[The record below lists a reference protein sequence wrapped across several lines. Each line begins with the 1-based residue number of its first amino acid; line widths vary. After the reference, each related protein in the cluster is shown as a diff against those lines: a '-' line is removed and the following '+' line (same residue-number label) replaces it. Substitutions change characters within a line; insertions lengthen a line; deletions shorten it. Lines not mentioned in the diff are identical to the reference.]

1 MISEKPIDFDRF
13 VRWIITGGVLLV
25 IFFALTKL
33 SGVLLPF
40 LLAWLTAYI
49 LDPLVLLIQRLIKK
63 RALAV
68 FSLYFLILLI
78 GAIFTLLLIPVIV
91 EEFRNLSSLID
102 MQLNAMQWPAWI
114 PKDIVVKAQGY
125 LSSVDYKSIL
135 NQDGVTE
142 KLFGVAKGIWIAV
155 SGVYGIVGAI
165 FGIVTYLL
173 YLVFLMLDFQSLSEG
188 WKGYIPEKHKSFV
201 LQLAMDLEEQMNG
214 YFRAQTK
221 VVISVAILF
230 AIGFKIIGLPF
241 AIMLGILVGLLN
253 YIPYMQLIGIIPA
266 LGLAAINSLDN
277 GSSIWL
283 SMSLVATV
291 FAVIQ
296 LIQEVFLTSRFM
308 GGFSGLHP
316 AIILLSLSIWG
327 ALLGMIGLI
336 IAIPITAI
344 ILSYYRRIILSP
356 S

>member
-214 YFRAQTK
+214 YFRAQNEGCY
-221 VVISVAILF
+221 F
-230 AIGFKIIGLPF
+230 
-241 AIMLGILVGLLN
+241 
-253 YIPYMQLIGIIPA
+253 
-266 LGLAAINSLDN
+266 
-277 GSSIWL
+277 SSNTFCDRL
-283 SMSLVATV
+283 
-291 FAVIQ
+291 
-296 LIQEVFLTSRFM
+296 
-308 GGFSGLHP
+308 
-316 AIILLSLSIWG
+316 
-327 ALLGMIGLI
+327 
-336 IAIPITAI
+336 
-344 ILSYYRRIILSP
+344 
-356 S
+356 